1 MKNNIKLSVITPTYN
16 RANKLEAHIQ
26 RILSQ
31 EFDNFEFIIVD
42 DNSNDHTED
51 TVNKFDDNRLKYL
64 KLNQNIGP
72 TQAVYKGIELAKGE
86 YIYMISDDDVL
97 VDNHFFKIAMNFH
110 EDIITGNYETIYN
123 GKAVK
128 QISGYDKEVYKAEEF
143 LVNLKLFQSLIFGGN
158 TIYKKTLF
166 TEIVQEVEHDLAAIF
181 LLLLH
186 AKEVRVINKIV
197 FNWYLDVNTETIS
210 TRNNNNLYKSLKLDL
225 LFIDEVYV
233 KLEKLGCLDIYSQI
247 LNKYIIEVCE
257 RTKHN
262 YLNTLKEKIFKNLMI
277 KIQNKNV
284 YIYGKGLVGHDL
296 ANEIKKF
303 GNFLGFV
310 DDFRFE
316 QDVEVIPLNKTDKEA
331 FYIIATFKD
340 SIKHKVYKKLICE
353 NIPAENIIEL
363 YEDE

>member
-1 MKNNIKLSVITPTYN
+1 MVI
-16 RANKLEAHIQ
+16 Q
-26 RILSQ
+26 
-31 EFDNFEFIIVD
+31 FI
-42 DNSNDHTED
+42 
-51 TVNKFDDNRLKYL
+51 
-64 KLNQNIGP
+64 
-72 TQAVYKGIELAKGE
+72 
-86 YIYMISDDDVL
+86 
-97 VDNHFFKIAMNFH
+97 
-110 EDIITGNYETIYN
+110 
-123 GKAVK
+123 
-128 QISGYDKEVYKAEEF
+128 
-143 LVNLKLFQSLIFGGN
+143 
-158 TIYKKTLF
+158 KTLF